1 MSVKCSPGSGTP
13 QLRFRRKLIVFDS
26 KTSPTHSLEL
36 KSGDIESIGTEI
48 EKDGIRLK
56 ASISGRPHEETFTL
70 LAWNDRRAKEL
81 FLVGFL
87 NKFIL

>member
-26 KTSPTHSLEL
+26 KTSPTHSLAL

-48 EKDGIRLK
+48 EK
-56 ASISGRPHEETFTL
+56 ISGRPHEETFTL